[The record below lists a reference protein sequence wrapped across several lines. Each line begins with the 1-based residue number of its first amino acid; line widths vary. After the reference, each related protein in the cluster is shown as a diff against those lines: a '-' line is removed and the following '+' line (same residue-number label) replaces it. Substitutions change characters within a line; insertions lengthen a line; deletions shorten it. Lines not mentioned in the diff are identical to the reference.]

1 MNDRYDVTFHNGRSV
16 RLYAY
21 DEDEAAK
28 LAREKVRAQGKDWG
42 GVAFVERVGS
52 RGKFVGSQYR
62 YAREN
67 PISTQQW
74 LMIGLG
80 AVVVAGIGYVVYATY
95 QDTSWPPSA
104 SVQQGIVNQ
113 ILSANTAMG
122 GQVPTAAQSSA
133 LAASVQQLPAMY
145 VASLPAGTSPTV
157 AGYQVWA
164 SGNVMNYIA
173 QGGAPGGY
181 ASTLQASSSS

>member
-1 MNDRYDVTFHNGRSV
+1 MNDRYVVTFHSGRSM

-28 LAREKVRAQGKDWG
+28 LAREKVRAQGEDWG
-42 GVAFVERVGS
+42 GVAFVEKVGS

-67 PISTQQW
+67 PSTQQW

-80 AVVVAGIGYVVYATY
+80 AIVVGGIGYMVYTSY
-95 QDTSWPPSA
+95 QNTSWPPNA
-104 SVQQGIVNQ
+104 SVQQGVLDQ
-113 ILSANTAMG
+113 IFAANSAMG
-122 GQVPTAAQSSA
+122 GQAPTAAQSAA
-133 LAASVQQLPAMY
+133 LASSIQQLPAMY
-145 VASLPAGTSPTV
+145 VASLPAGASPTI
-157 AGYQVWA
+157 AGYQAWA
-164 SGNVMNYIA
+164 SANVMNYVA

-181 ASTLQASSSS
+181 VSTLQATASS